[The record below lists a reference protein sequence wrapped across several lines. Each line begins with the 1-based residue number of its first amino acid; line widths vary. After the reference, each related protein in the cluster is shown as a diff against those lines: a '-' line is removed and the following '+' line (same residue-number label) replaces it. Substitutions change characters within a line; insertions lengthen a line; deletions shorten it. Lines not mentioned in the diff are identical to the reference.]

1 MCSSSLSHDSLFL
14 SLNPQKTSSNPLCPG
29 SLGLK
34 DYLKH
39 LLLDGPQSAAVY
51 LSITHLL
58 TQGLNA
64 EDPCP
69 RFIITHTQNH
79 KLLVHFLIC
88 KETISI
94 ILCIAYYILYF
105 TNDKKII
112 DPGKAIFY
120 SAPKGTYFNAFA
132 FSHKLLCSPENV
144 LAEVL
149 KYSFSIR
156 KVTNWVLLLQF
167 SLSQNLLI
175 YKC

>member
-105 TNDKKII
+105 TNDKKSLILVKLYFTVPLKGLI
-112 DPGKAIFY
+112 SMLLHSLTNY
-120 SAPKGTYFNAFA
+120 CAP
-132 FSHKLLCSPENV
+132 
-144 LAEVL
+144 L
-149 KYSFSIR
+149 KIC
-156 KVTNWVLLLQF
+156 LQK
-167 SLSQNLLI
+167 
-175 YKC
+175 Y